1 MKRLILLSIAL
12 MLLLA
17 SCVWTA
23 QLNPII
29 GRRYIVVEPDKVVFY
44 KKPSIKSESFQVVK
58 NERFKTKAIACS
70 DNRFTCVF
78 DIFKSDHRDSV
89 FFKIRLESGKEGY
102 LSTRFF
108 YYLPYAN
115 YIISKGSERYLS
127 NFLFRA
133 DYGKVWNAALDTLD
147 ESGFVIMQMDKLDG
161 YISTER
167 KEGVA
172 YRNKISLRLTR
183 ERGGVMVRVN
193 VYSEELRGSGEGEY
207 WREIASG
214 GARASMIR
222 DDMASKLGVDP
233 RHPIK

>member
-1 MKRLILLSIAL
+1 M
-12 MLLLA
+12 
-17 SCVWTA
+17 
-23 QLNPII
+23 
-29 GRRYIVVEPDKVVFY
+29 
-44 KKPSIKSESFQVVK
+44 
-58 NERFKTKAIACS
+58 
-70 DNRFTCVF
+70 
-78 DIFKSDHRDSV
+78 FKSGDVDV
-89 FFKIRLESGKEGY
+89 AFLKIRLESGKEGY
-102 LSTRFF
+102 LSIK
-108 YYLPYAN
+108 YLSSLLYANEN
-115 YIISKGSERYLS
+115 YIISADSEEYLS
-127 NFLFRA
+127 NFLFPA
-133 DYGKVWNAALDTLD
+133 DYNKVWNAALDTLD

-167 KEGVA
+167 KEGIA